1 MFLVDCSTIIYF
13 VKMGYCFIKV
23 LDSIHQFNKKKLTI
37 TTIAIVFLMVLT
49 LFRFKI
55 FEPVLSFMIVFEQS
69 QGDFNKISD
78 LKLPPTRNQLVFE
91 QLLDGV
97 TNRVMKY
104 VGRFTMPLVVLLM
117 YFIIAFFGSKNQS
130 TAEGQDEA

>member
-1 MFLVDCSTIIYF
+1 MFLVDCASIIYF

-23 LDSIHQFNKKKLTI
+23 LDSIHQFNKKKLSI

-78 LKLPPTRNQLVFE
+78 VKLPPTRNQLVFE

-117 YFIIAFFGSKNQS
+117 YFIIAFFGS
-130 TAEGQDEA
+130 